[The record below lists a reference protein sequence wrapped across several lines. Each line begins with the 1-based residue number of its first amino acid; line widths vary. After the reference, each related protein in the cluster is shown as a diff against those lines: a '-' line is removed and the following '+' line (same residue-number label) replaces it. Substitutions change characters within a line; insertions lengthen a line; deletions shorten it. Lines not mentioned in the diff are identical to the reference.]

1 MATDVRMTGDGQ
13 TTDDPRKANDVLD
26 GRIFD
31 MVSSTASVVSD
42 IAPTRFRY
50 SERDGVVWGEYRGDT
65 VTEGRF
71 CGTREDDVLRVAFAH
86 RSTAGALVSGE
97 ATSVISEDSDGR
109 LVLTEDFAAPD
120 GSLHVSVC
128 REIVE

>member
-1 MATDVRMTGDGQ
+1 M
-13 TTDDPRKANDVLD
+13 LD

-42 IAPTRFRY
+42 SAPTRFYY

-71 CGTREDDVLRVAFAH
+71 CGTRVGDILRVAFVH
-86 RSTAGALVSGE
+86 RSTGGALVSGE
-97 ATSVISEDSDGR
+97 ATSTISREADDL
-109 LVLTEDFAAPD
+109 LVLTEGFAAPD
-120 GSLHVSVC
+120 GSPQVSVC
-128 REIVE
+128 REVDV

>member
-1 MATDVRMTGDGQ
+1 M
-13 TTDDPRKANDVLD
+13 LD

-42 IAPTRFRY
+42 PPTRFRY

-71 CGTREDDVLRVAFAH
+71 CGSREGDVLRVAFVH
-86 RSTAGALVSGE
+86 RSTAGALVSGA
-97 ATSVISEDSDGR
+97 ATSTISQDAEGR
-109 LVLTEDFAAPD
+109 LVLTEDFTSPD
-120 GSLHVSVC
+120 GSPEVSVC
-128 REIVE
+128 REIGV

>member
-1 MATDVRMTGDGQ
+1 MNSADM
-13 TTDDPRKANDVLD
+13 LD

-42 IAPTRFRY
+42 LEPTRFRY

-71 CGTREDDVLRVAFAH
+71 CGTRQGEVLRVAFVH
-86 RSTAGALVSGE
+86 RSTAGALVSGD
-97 ATSVISEDSDGR
+97 ATSTISRGEDGL
-109 LVLTEDFAAPD
+109 LVLTEDFASPD
-120 GSLHVSVC
+120 GSPQVSVC
-128 REIVE
+128 REVIQ

>member
-1 MATDVRMTGDGQ
+1 MGESY
-13 TTDDPRKANDVLD
+13 VLD

-42 IAPTRFRY
+42 LAPTRFHY

-71 CGTREDDVLRVAFAH
+71 CGSREDETLRVAFVH
-86 RSTAGALVSGE
+86 RSTGGALVSGE
-97 ATSVISEDSDGR
+97 ATSSIARNADGL
-109 LVLTEDFAAPD
+109 LVLTEDFTAPD
-120 GSLHVSVC
+120 GSPQVSVC
-128 REIVE
+128 REITV

>member
-1 MATDVRMTGDGQ
+1 MTMEGL
-13 TTDDPRKANDVLD
+13 DVLD

-42 IAPTRFRY
+42 TPTRFAY

-71 CGTREDDVLRVAFAH
+71 CGRRDGETLRVAFVH
-86 RSTAGALVSGE
+86 RSTAGALVSGD
-97 ATSVISEDSDGR
+97 ATSVISRDADGL
-109 LVLTEDFAAPD
+109 LVLTEDFAGPD
-120 GSLHVSVC
+120 GSPQVSVC
-128 REIVE
+128 REIRV